1 MLLDRLDDLGV
12 VVAEGAGPPAG
23 DGVEVSGALIVEE
36 VDPFAADDVGE
47 VAGLNGGEGGVGVE
61 EVAHGI
67 RFWVRVMRS
76 SCRGWGRVEK

>member
-1 MLLDRLDDLGV
+1 
-12 VVAEGAGPPAG
+12 
-23 DGVEVSGALIVEE
+23 
-36 VDPFAADDVGE
+36 VGE